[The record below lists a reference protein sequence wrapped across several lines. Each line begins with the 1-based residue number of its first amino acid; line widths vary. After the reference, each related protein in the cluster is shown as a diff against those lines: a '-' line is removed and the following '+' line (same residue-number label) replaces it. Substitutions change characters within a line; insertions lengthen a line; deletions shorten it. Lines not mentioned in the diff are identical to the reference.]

1 MDETTS
7 ALPSAKAG
15 ISRFTTEGFK
25 FIADHPF
32 VFVHC
37 HIRICD
43 AGNPNSRC
51 EMGCIKETRRRRGVS
66 SDDKLYS
73 LAQGPLTIDD
83 DAKEMNANYNGNV
96 QGKHDSYQFCLPC
109 IYIYI

>member
-7 ALPSAKAG
+7 VIPSTAVG
-15 ISRFTTEGFK
+15 ISQFITEGFK

-32 VFVHC
+32 VFIHC

-51 EMGCIKETRRRRGVS
+51 KQGCIKETRKRRDVS
-66 SDDKLYS
+66 NGDKLYP
-73 LAQGPLTIDD
+73 LAQGPLTIDSD
-83 DAKEMNANYNGNV
+83 VKDISTKSTLR
-96 QGKHDSYQFCLPC
+96 GKFLSSLSFL
-109 IYIYI
+109 